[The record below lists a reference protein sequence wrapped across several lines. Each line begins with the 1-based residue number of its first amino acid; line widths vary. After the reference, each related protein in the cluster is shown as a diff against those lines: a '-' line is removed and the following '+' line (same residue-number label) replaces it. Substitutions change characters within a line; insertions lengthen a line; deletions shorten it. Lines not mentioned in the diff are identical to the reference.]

1 MTKKVSFSVE
11 RTVSPSHSNYDS
23 TDVEK
28 GVESG
33 NGVMSRLH
41 RRRRGSS
48 LISKIPTEAESLT
61 VLVGGVNFLKQTITV
76 FVRLEEVSLRNPL
89 TLHFGSKFG

>member
-1 MTKKVSFSVE
+1 MSKKVSFAVE
-11 RTVSPSHSNYDS
+11 QTVSTSPTHHADS
-23 TDVEK
+23 ADVEK

-33 NGVMSRLH
+33 NDVTSRLH

-61 VLVGGVNFLKQTITV
+61 VLVGGVNFLQRTITA
-76 FVRLEEVSLRNPL
+76 FVRLGEVSVGNPL
-89 TLHFGSKFG
+89 QHVCW